1 MRKIRIARK
10 MILWLFF
17 WVFSILLLSGD
28 EARAGFLR
36 LSSDTGG
43 DNGPYINI
51 IVREVRVSPVRA
63 HVGDLIRIDMVVENQ
78 GDLWN
83 ERTPAEVR
91 ANGKVVAS
99 KLFLDGFG
107 SEGNRIQRI
116 TLTWDTRGVKPGE
129 YKIRGE
135 AFVWTDASPFDNF
148 LDVPQPLILLPP
160 GAAFSAGEAEGGT
173 GVGRD
178 PRYKPSAG
186 SAEEVVPAS
195 GKAGSY

>member
-10 MILWLFF
+10 IFFRLFF
-17 WVFSILLLSGD
+17 GVFSILLLSGD

-36 LSSDTGG
+36 LSSDSGG

-51 IVREVRVSPVRA
+51 IVREVRVSPIRA
-63 HVGDLIRIDMVVENQ
+63 YVGDLVRIDMVVENQ

-83 ERTPAEVR
+83 ERTPGEVR

-99 KLFLDGFG
+99 KVFINGFG
-107 SEGNRIQRI
+107 GEGDRIQRI
-116 TLTWDTRGVKPGE
+116 TIPWDTRGVKPGE

-135 AFVWTDASPFDNF
+135 FFVWNDASEFDNF

-160 GAAFSAGEAEGGT
+160 GTAFPAGEAEGGT

-178 PRYKPSAG
+178 PRY
-186 SAEEVVPAS
+186 
-195 GKAGSY
+195 